1 MTALLFVAAG
11 AASGFFSGALG
22 VGGASLATP
31 LVRFLG
37 VDPFLAIGSTVP
49 AILPSTL
56 TGAYTYAKAGLVDR
70 RSVLWTSLG
79 GCAATIAGAYATRA
93 IPGEGHLLMIVTAAV
108 LLFLSL
114 RVIPG
119 RGHVEPESVP
129 HTPAWGLAAV
139 GATAGFFSGLLGI
152 GGGFLMVPL
161 FLRWMKMPTK
171 VALGTSLASITITIV
186 PNIAAQWAVG
196 NIDWYVAALLAIGVI
211 PGARAGANAAIRAD
225 QRLLRIAIAVGL
237 ATVALVYGAFE
248 TVALVRQGISF

>member
-22 VGGASLATP
+22 VGGAALATP

-79 GCAATIAGAYATRA
+79 GSAATVAGAYATRA
-93 IPGEGHLLMIVTAAV
+93 IPGDGHLLMVITAVV
-108 LLFLSL
+108 LLFLAVRL
-114 RVIPG
+114 IPS
-119 RGHVEPESVP
+119 RGHVEPVSVP
-129 HTPAWGLAAV
+129 HTSALALTGV
-139 GATAGFFSGLLGI
+139 GAAAGFFSGLLGI

-161 FLRWMKMPTK
+161 FLRVMRMPTK
-171 VALGTSLASITITIV
+171 VALGTSLAVITITVV

-196 NIDWYVAALLAIGVI
+196 NIDWRVAGLLAVGVI
-211 PGARAGANAAIRAD
+211 PGARAGAKAAIRAN
-225 QRLLRIAIAVGL
+225 QRFLRIAIAVSL
-237 ATVALVYGAFE
+237 ATVALMYGIFE
-248 TVALVRQGISF
+248 TIALVRQGISF